1 MEVNMK
7 HKNKLFNVVLIFTLV
22 FSLFT
27 PFQNVSRAADAI
39 SVAQAI
45 ANNATGGQATVSGYI
60 VAFATGSNAV
70 TQDPTKFVNDFNYS
84 IADSP
89 SETNKANMLNVQ
101 IPSSFRPVQGLF
113 TNPTNIGKKVLI
125 SGDLL
130 AYNSMPGLKNVTAMV
145 FDTGTTPNPEPNPD
159 PNNIRIHDIQ
169 GNTHGSSLNG
179 QTVTDVEGVVTYID
193 GTSRFFIQ
201 DLEGDDDDRTSEGIL
216 VFKSSHGVSIG
227 DLVKVTGTVTEFYG
241 EGYTEKTTTD
251 LTITEIDATSITK
264 NGTAP
269 LPAPIVLGEDRIAPT
284 QIIDNDSFATFD
296 PEQDAI
302 DFWESIEGMYVQV
315 TYPKVIALQKDG
327 LVWVV
332 PAGYPTNVNPGGL
345 RISENDYNPDRIGV
359 DVRNGSTAN
368 KAYKAKM
375 GDFFTGAIKGVIN
388 YGYSNFKLMTQETT
402 LPALVETPIL
412 REPTSITPAVDKLT
426 IATYNVENFTTTTP
440 DAKVTKIADAIV
452 NKMKSPDIIGLN
464 EVQDNNGETDNG
476 TVDGTQSAQKIIDKV
491 KTLGGPTYVYTEVA
505 PVNNQDGGAPGANI
519 RVAFLYNSARV
530 SLTEGAAKGTS
541 TQAVGYDNGK
551 LTLNPGRIDPT
562 NAAFNASRKPLAA
575 QFDFQGESIIVVA
588 NHFNSKGGDQPLFGK
603 NQPPVLSS
611 EIQRHK
617 IAGIVNN
624 FVKEVKAKN
633 ANANVVLLGDFN
645 DFEFTQ
651 TLVIA
656 KGNELTNM
664 VEKVPANER
673 YNYSYQ
679 GNAQVL
685 DQVLVTNN
693 MVKNT
698 TVDIVNINSGFME
711 VHGRASDHDPII
723 IQTQIKPAEVLP
735 PVTPPTGTKVYNLVG
750 FVTKKLMVTSEGADI
765 TVDATSKIS
774 EGIVLKG
781 TYATLKGARLENTVV
796 VISPAAPGAVVDLN
810 GLKVQEVVIDHAN
823 IGQVRGAE
831 NVVKWT
837 IKDGV
842 DTSTIKVTNVR
853 GEVLPAPFAAK
864 PDNQGPF
871 VKAVIP
877 NVTVQKG
884 APLSINL
891 ANHIEDP
898 EGDEIL
904 YASSAGT
911 IQGDILTLST
921 AEVGVTNVTV
931 TAVEIMGH
939 IVQTS
944 FVVTVT
950 EPTTGTD
957 VDAYYQSATGKT
969 GTELKLAL
977 NSIIKIQKKLTYS
990 QVTDALKITDEDPN
1004 NPNNVILLYTNR
1016 SQAKTTFGS
1025 GVNDWNR
1032 EHVWAKS
1039 HGNFGTSVGPGTD
1052 IHHLRPTD
1060 ASVNS
1065 ARGHLDFDNGG
1076 NSQGECAECKIDSDS
1091 FEPPN
1096 RVKGDIARMLMYMA
1110 VRYEG
1115 GGELDLELADSV
1127 NTYPTPFHGKKSVLL
1142 QWSKQDPVDAF
1153 EMNRNNKIQEIQGN
1167 RNPFIDHPEWADLIW
1182 PAS

>member
-27 PFQNVSRAADAI
+27 PFQNVSRAVDTI

-45 ANNATGGQATVSGYI
+45 ANNAAGGQATVTGYI

-70 TQDPTKFVNDFNYS
+70 TQDPTKFVNDYNYS

-101 IPSSFRPVQGLF
+101 IPASFRPTQGLA
-113 TNPTNIGKKVLI
+113 TNPINIGKKVII

-130 AYNSMPGLKNVTAMV
+130 AYNGMPGLKNVTAMG
-145 FDTGTTPNPEPNPD
+145 FDTGTTPNPEPNPE
-159 PNNIRIHDIQ
+159 PKPTPSTIRIHDIQ
-169 GNTHGSSLNG
+169 GKSHGSSLNG
-179 QTVTDVEGVVTYID
+179 QTVTDVEGVVTYLD

-201 DLEGDDDDRTSEGIL
+201 DLEGDDDDSTSEGIL

-227 DLVKVTGTVTEFYG
+227 DLVKVTGKVTEFYG
-241 EGYTEKTTTD
+241 EGYAEKTSTD
-251 LTITEIDATSITK
+251 LTITQIEATSIAK

-269 LPAPIVLGEDRIAPT
+269 VPAPIVLGQDRIAPT
-284 QIIDNDSFATFD
+284 QIIDNDSFANFD

-315 TYPKVIALQKDG
+315 TNPKVIALQKDG

-332 PAGYPTNVNPGGL
+332 PGTYPTDVTPGGL
-345 RISENDYNPDRIGV
+345 RISDNDFNPDRIGV
-359 DVRNGSTAN
+359 DVRNGATAN

-375 GDFFTGAIKGVIN
+375 GDLYLGAIKGVVN
-388 YGYSNFKLMTQETT
+388 YGYSNFKVMTQEPT
-402 LPALVETPIL
+402 LPALIETPIV
-412 REPTSITPAVDKLT
+412 REATTLTPAEDKLT

-476 TVDGTQSAQKIIDKV
+476 IVDGTQSAQKIIDKV
-491 KTLGGPTYVYTEVA
+491 KSLGGPTYMYTEIA
-505 PVNNQDGGAPGANI
+505 PANNQDGGAPGANI
-519 RVAFLYNSARV
+519 RVAFLYNSTRV
-530 SLTEGAAKGTS
+530 SLTAGAAKGTS
-541 TQAVGYDNGK
+541 TQAVAYDNGK

-562 NAAFNASRKPLAA
+562 NAAFNKSRKPLAA
-575 QFDFQGESIIVVA
+575 QFDFKGESIIVVA

-611 EIQRHK
+611 EVQRHQ

-633 ANANVVLLGDFN
+633 TNANVVLLGDFN

-651 TLVIA
+651 TLAIA

-664 VEKVPANER
+664 IDKVNPKER

-679 GNAQVL
+679 GNAQLL
-685 DQVLVTNN
+685 DHVLVTNN
-693 MVKNT
+693 MVEKT

-711 VHGRASDHDPII
+711 VHGRASDHDPVI
-723 IQTQIKPAEVLP
+723 IQTELKPAEVLP
-735 PVTPPTGTKVYNLVG
+735 PVTPPVGTKVYNLVG
-750 FVTKKLMVTSEGADI
+750 FKTKKLTVASEGADI
-765 TVDATSKIS
+765 TVDATSVIS
-774 EGIVLKG
+774 EGIVIKGSYAKLKG
-781 TYATLKGARLENTVV
+781 VGVKNAVV
-796 VISPAAPGAVVDLN
+796 VISPTAPGAVVDLS
-810 GLKVQEVVIDHAN
+810 GLEVKEVIIDHAN
-823 IGQVRGAE
+823 ISQIRGAE
-831 NVVKWT
+831 FVLKWT
-837 IKDGV
+837 IKSGV
-842 DTSTIKVTNVR
+842 NVSNVKVTKVS
-853 GEVLPAPFAAK
+853 GEVLSAPF
-864 PDNQGPF
+864 NQGPF
-871 VKAVIP
+871 VKTVIP

-884 APLSINL
+884 TPLTFNL
-891 ANHIEDP
+891 SNHFEDP
-898 EGDEIL
+898 EGDRIL
-904 YASSAGT
+904 YDSSAGT
-911 IQGDILTLST
+911 ILGDVLTIPT
-921 AEVGVTNVTV
+921 TQVGVTNVTV
-931 TAVEIMGH
+931 TAVGTMGH
-939 IVQTS
+939 VVQTS

-950 EPTTGTD
+950 AATIGTD
-957 VDAYYQSATGKT
+957 VDAYYQTASGKT

-977 NSIIKIQKKLTYS
+977 NSIIKVQKKLTYS
-990 QVTDALKITDEDPN
+990 EVTDALKITDEDPN
-1004 NPNNVILLYTNR
+1004 NSNNVILLYTNR

-1039 HGNFGTSVGPGTD
+1039 HGNFGTTVGPGTD

-1065 ARGHLDFDNGG
+1065 SRGHLDFDNGG
-1076 NSQGECAECKIDSDS
+1076 TTHSECTECKYDSDS
-1091 FEPPN
+1091 WEPPN